1 MEKALLSKLK
11 ERSKTISGPA
21 GKPLAVLSL
30 SERDRLSRYFHLSP
44 REIELHSLEA
54 GIVPLRYLKNIG
66 TLGIEGQRRLLSS
79 KVAVVGLGGLG
90 GLLVELLARVGIG
103 GLLIADGDRFV
114 EDNLNR
120 QVLLKEKDINLIKAR
135 LAAKRV
141 REINSAI
148 EVKQWEGFVTE
159 ENALHIFTSV
169 NLVCDALDNIGSRL
183 LLQSAC
189 EQLDIPLVHGA
200 IAGFYGQVTSIF
212 PGDGSLSI
220 IYGDK
225 GMTIEQGTE
234 VEEGNLPG
242 AVGMVAS
249 LQAQEVIKILSG
261 KGEPLRRKLL
271 VIDTERGETRLIDLC

>member
-1 MEKALLSKLK
+1 MEEAFLKKLK
-11 ERSKTISGPA
+11 ERSKTISGPE

-30 SERDRLSRYFHLSP
+30 SERDKLCRYFRLSP
-44 REIELHSLEA
+44 REVELHSLEA
-54 GIVPLRYLKNIG
+54 DIVPLRYLKNMG

-79 KVAVVGLGGLG
+79 KIAVVGLGGLG

-103 GLLIADGDRFV
+103 GILIADGDRFV

-120 QVLLKEKDINLIKAR
+120 QILLQEKGINLRKAR
-135 LAAKRV
+135 LAEKRV
-141 REINSAI
+141 REINSAV
-148 EVKQWEGFVTE
+148 EVERWEGFVTE
-159 ENALHIFTSV
+159 ENVLGIFASV

-189 EQLDIPLVHGA
+189 EQLNIPLVHGA
-200 IAGFYGQVTSIF
+200 VAGFSGQVTSIF

-225 GMTIEQGTE
+225 GEKVERGAE
-234 VEEGNLPG
+234 VGEGNLPG

-249 LQAQEVIKILSG
+249 VQAQEVIKILSG
-261 KGEPLRRKLL
+261 KGEPLRRRLL
-271 VIDTERGETRLIDLC
+271 VIDTEWGETRFINL

>member
-11 ERSKTISGPA
+11 ESSKTVPGPE

-30 SERDRLSRYFHLSP
+30 SDRDRLCRHFNLSP
-44 REIELHSLEA
+44 REVELHSLEA

-79 KVAVVGLGGLG
+79 KIAVVGLGGLG
-90 GLLVELLARVGIG
+90 GLLVELLARVGVG
-103 GLLIADGDRFV
+103 GILIVDGDRFV

-120 QVLLKEKDINLIKAR
+120 QVLLQEKGINFIKAR
-135 LAAKRV
+135 LAEKRV
-141 REINSAI
+141 QEINSAI
-148 EVKQWEGFVTE
+148 EVERWEDFVTE
-159 ENALHIFTSV
+159 ENALRIFTSV

-183 LLQSAC
+183 LLQFTC
-189 EQLDIPLVHGA
+189 EQLNIPLVHGA
-200 IAGFYGQVTSIF
+200 VAGFCGQVTSIF
-212 PGDGSLSI
+212 PGDGSLSVV
-220 IYGDK
+220 YEDK
-225 GMTIEQGTE
+225 GIAAQRGTE
-234 VEEGNLPG
+234 VEEGILPG

-271 VIDTERGETRLIDLC
+271 VIDTERGETRLINF